1 MALRTGS
8 DYIAALRD
16 GRKVFS
22 DGRVIEDVTA
32 NEGMRTVIDSFAKV
46 YDRQHT
52 DEYRDRLTF
61 EGADGERHG
70 GSWFLPHDSQELAW
84 RRELTQ
90 TIARL
95 TGGLFGRQIDYVPTF
110 FIGMLDVIEQFS
122 QGNDAWANNL
132 RNYVADAQ
140 ARDLSLAHA
149 FVTQQSDPKLP
160 IDETDVPRI
169 VDETADGV
177 VVRGAWTIATFA
189 PYADECLFG
198 TFPRPGLRDEHVLY
212 FALPLNTPGLRIVA
226 RSVYG
231 TGDEHDHPVSRIG
244 DENDSIIIC
253 HDVLVPH
260 ERIFSRGDA
269 GFAARTFPLV
279 TEWAHWSILCRF
291 LVKAQLLAGLVATIP
306 ELTGRAS
313 LPFSQE
319 CLGEALRYVKTVE
332 AFLIAS
338 EARGRTTEA
347 GFFMPDPMLVTAGR
361 AYSVE
366 HYRRIAGL
374 IQDLGSQSLIN
385 SPSVASLEND
395 EIGPVLNRIYG
406 SAGLTAHESTQ
417 LFRLAWDVVGSS
429 FGGRQTLFELFN
441 ALPWTA
447 QRSQIV
453 ARTDVEPFRRFAR
466 VTAGLESADEAVDLF
481 ADGIP
486 VDYKAVGREYE
497 LKTAV
502 RSPS

>member
-8 DYIAALRD
+8 DYIAALKD
-16 GRKVFS
+16 GRRVFL
-22 DGRVIEDVTA
+22 DGTEIPDVTEH
-32 NEGMRTVIDSFAKV
+32 EGMRAVIDSFAGI
-46 YDRQHT
+46 YDLQHT
-52 DEYRDRLTF
+52 DDYRNRLTF
-61 EGADGERHG
+61 EGSDGQRHS
-70 GSWFLPHDSQELAW
+70 GSWFLPHDPQELAW

-110 FIGMLDVIEQFS
+110 FIGMLDVIDQFS
-122 QGNDAWANNL
+122 QGNKDWAENL
-132 RNYVADAQ
+132 RNYVAEAQ
-140 ARDLSLAHA
+140 SRDLSLAHA
-149 FVTQQSDPKLP
+149 FVTQQADPKLS
-160 IDETDVPRI
+160 IDETDVPR
-169 VDETADGV
+169 VVEETDEGV

-212 FALPLNTPGLRIVA
+212 FALPLNTQGLRIVA

-231 TGDEHDHPVSRIG
+231 TGEEHDHPVSRIG

-253 HDVLVPH
+253 DDVLVPH
-260 ERIFSRGDA
+260 DRIFSRGDA

-306 ELTGRAS
+306 ELTGRS
-313 LPFSQE
+313 ELPFSQE

-338 EARGRTTEA
+338 EARGRTTDA
-347 GFFMPDPMLVTAGR
+347 GFFMPDPLLVTAGR

-366 HYRRIAGL
+366 HYRRITGL

-385 SPSVASLEND
+385 APSAGSLENP
-395 EIGPVLNRIYG
+395 ELGAMLSRIYG
-406 SAGLTAHESTQ
+406 SPGLSAGESTQ

-466 VTAGLESADEAVDLF
+466 ATAGLESSEVAANLFTDET
-481 ADGIP
+481 P

-502 RSPS
+502 RS